1 MIEAMNRQSEVE
13 MQHPA
18 TLSEQERWEAI
29 ARRDPAY
36 DGRFWYGVRTTGIY
50 CRPSCASRQPKR
62 ENVEFFALPAAA
74 REMGFRPCRRCRP
87 DEVKIHNLQAEL
99 VQRICRLLDAN
110 LAESPD
116 LAFLSRQVQMSES
129 HLQRVFKKLLGISP
143 RQYVEARRSEQFKD
157 GVKRGR
163 SVTAA
168 MYEAGYGSSS
178 RLYEKAAGRIGM
190 TPATYRRGGKGMS
203 IGYATVK
210 SPLGWLLVGATEK
223 GVCSVK
229 LGADR
234 DQLLSD
240 LREEFPQAQIRRD
253 DEHLRSQVQVL
264 LQCLAGQTP
273 HTDLPLDVQGTTFQ
287 MRVWEELRRI
297 PRGQTV
303 SYKELAA
310 RIGRPTAYRA
320 VANACASNPVAVITP
335 CHRVVRENGN
345 LGGYRWGIERKR
357 ELLEKEKKGEE
368 I

>member
-1 MIEAMNRQSEVE
+1 MIEAMKKQPEEQTQNPPS
-13 MQHPA
+13 
-18 TLSEQERWEAI
+18 LSQQQCWEAI
-29 ARRDPAY
+29 VRRDPAF

-62 ENVEFFALPAAA
+62 ENVEFFALPDAA
-74 REMGFRPCRRCRP
+74 RQMGFRPCRRCHP
-87 DEVKIHNLQAEL
+87 DEAEIRNQQAEL

-110 LAESPD
+110 LAENPD
-116 LAFLSRQVQMSES
+116 LGFLSHQVHMSES

-143 RQYVEARRSEQFKD
+143 RQYVEARRSEQFKA
-157 GVKRGR
+157 GVKRGS
-163 SVTAA
+163 SVTDA

-178 RLYEKAAGRIGM
+178 RLYEKAAGQIGM

-203 IGYATVK
+203 IAYATVQ
-210 SPLGWLLVGATEK
+210 SLLGWLLVGATEK

-229 LGADR
+229 LGDDR
-234 DQLLSD
+234 DKLVDNLQ
-240 LREEFPQAQIRRD
+240 EEFPQAQIRHD
-253 DEHLRSQVQVL
+253 DEHLRSQVEVL

-273 HTDLPLDVQGTTFQ
+273 HTDLPLDVQGTAFQ

-303 SYKELAA
+303 SYKELAT

-335 CHRVVRENGN
+335 CHRVVRENGG
-345 LGGYRWGIERKR
+345 LGGYRWGVERKR
-357 ELLEKEKKGEE
+357 ELLEKEKKGE
-368 I
+368 